1 MRTPSPA
8 SAPLK
13 FQSADVLN
21 GLEQKREGGKK
32 KKVVTQELS
41 K

>member
-32 KKVVTQELS
+32 KVVTQELS